1 MLFRVA
7 EGIGRKALGTTR
19 SLGKTGVFQGEG
31 GGMPLRRKVWS
42 VGLAGALLLAG
53 CVSYRAAVNGN
64 PENPYPP
71 KGGAKAGE
79 IYHLPTG
86 LAISEDGLMDMLSGA
101 RLVSVGETHDN
112 LNDQRVELTIVRELH
127 RRFPGKVAVG
137 MEMFREP
144 QQGALDRWVAGGLT
158 ELEFLKAS
166 KWYETWGFDFGAYRD
181 LLLFAKENR
190 IDVIALNPSK
200 DLQEALRRTGLDNVP
215 EDIRRKVPEI
225 GEPDPWQREVL
236 RGVFGGHAGHG
247 GGDASFDSFL
257 RVQLLWEETMA
268 QKVVDYLRSPGG
280 EGKRMVTITGGWHV
294 KYGFGLPK
302 KVVRRMPMPY
312 AILLT
317 EEISTPE
324 QKEGRLM
331 QVELPE
337 VPLLPA
343 HFVWYVPYNN
353 IEEKRVRMGIRMEE
367 KEGRLLVE
375 SVAKGSPAEKAGIAK
390 GDELLALDG
399 QPVRETVDVL
409 FRVGEKRDGD
419 TAQVTVRRGGE
430 EKTLPLAFFRMA
442 KPKSH

>member
-1 MLFRVA
+1 M
-7 EGIGRKALGTTR
+7 
-19 SLGKTGVFQGEG
+19 
-31 GGMPLRRKVWS
+31 
-42 VGLAGALLLAG
+42 
-53 CVSYRAAVNGN
+53 NGN

-71 KGGAKAGE
+71 KGGPKVGE

-86 LAISEDGLMDMLSGA
+86 LPISVDGLMDMLSGA
-101 RLVSVGETHDN
+101 RLVSIGETHDN
-112 LNDQRVELTIVRELH
+112 LNDQRVELTVVRELH

-144 QQGALDRWVAGGLT
+144 QQAVLDRWVKGELT

-190 IDVIALNPSK
+190 IDLIALNPSK
-200 DLQEALRRTGLDNVP
+200 ELQEAVRRTGVDNVSEDLRRTL
-215 EDIRRKVPEI
+215 PEI
-225 GEPDPWQREVL
+225 GETDPWQRLVL

-268 QKVVDYLRSPGG
+268 QTVVDYLKSPRG

-302 KVVRRMPMPY
+302 KVVRRLPMAY
-312 AILLT
+312 AILLP

-324 QKEGRLM
+324 QQEGRLM
-331 QVELPE
+331 RVDLPE

-343 HFVWYVPYNN
+343 HFLWYVPFNS

-367 KEGRLLVE
+367 KGGRLLVE
-375 SVAKGSPAEKAGIAK
+375 SVAPGSPAEVAGIAK

-399 QPVRETVDVL
+399 QPVKETADVF

-419 TAQVTVRRGGE
+419 TAQVTVLRGGE
-430 EKTLPLAFFRMA
+430 EKTLPLTFFRMP

>member
-1 MLFRVA
+1 MI
-7 EGIGRKALGTTR
+7 E
-19 SLGKTGVFQGEG
+19 
-31 GGMPLRRKVWS
+31 
-42 VGLAGALLLAG
+42 
-53 CVSYRAAVNGN
+53 
-64 PENPYPP
+64 
-71 KGGAKAGE
+71 
-79 IYHLPTG
+79 
-86 LAISEDGLMDMLSGA
+86 MLSGA

-112 LNDQRVELTIVRELH
+112 LNDQRVELTVVRELH

-144 QQGALDRWVAGGLT
+144 QQAVLDRWVKGELT

-181 LLLFAKENR
+181 LLLFARENR
-190 IDVIALNPSK
+190 IDVVALNPPK
-200 DLQEALRRTGLDNVP
+200 DLQEAVRRAGVDNVTEDLRRKLPETG
-215 EDIRRKVPEI
+215 ET
-225 GEPDPWQREVL
+225 DPWQHAVL

-247 GGDASFDSFL
+247 GVDESFDSFL

-268 QKVVDYLRSPGG
+268 RKVVDYLKSPRG

-312 AILLT
+312 AILLP

-331 QVELPE
+331 RADLPE

-343 HFVWYVPYNN
+343 HFLWYVPYNS

-367 KEGRLLVE
+367 KDGRLLVD
-375 SVAKGSPAEKAGIAK
+375 SVAPGSPAEKAGITK

-399 QPVRETVDVL
+399 QPVKEPADVL
-409 FRVGEKRDGD
+409 FRVNEKQDGD
-419 TAQVTVRRGGE
+419 AAQVTVRRGGE
-430 EKTLPLAFFRMA
+430 EKTLPLTFFRMP
-442 KPKSH
+442 KPKAH

>member
-1 MLFRVA
+1 
-7 EGIGRKALGTTR
+7 
-19 SLGKTGVFQGEG
+19 
-31 GGMPLRRKVWS
+31 MPMGSKVWS

-53 CVSYRAAVNGN
+53 CVVNRAAVNGN

-71 KGGAKAGE
+71 KGGAKVGD

-86 LAISEDGLMDMLSGA
+86 LAISEEGLMDMLSGA
-101 RLVSVGETHDN
+101 RLVCVGETHDN
-112 LNDQRVELTIVRELH
+112 LNDQRVELTVVRGLQ

-144 QQGALDRWVAGGLT
+144 QQAVLDRWVKGELT

-166 KWYETWGFDFGAYRD
+166 KWHEAWGYDFGAYRD

-200 DLQEALRRTGLDNVP
+200 ELQEAVRRTGLDNVP
-215 EDIRRKVPEI
+215 EDLRRKLPES
-225 GEPDPWQREVL
+225 GEADPWQRDVL

-247 GGDASFDSFL
+247 GGDESFDSFL
-257 RVQLLWEETMA
+257 RIQLLWEETMA
-268 QKVVDYLRSPGG
+268 QKVVDYLKSPRG
-280 EGKRMVTITGGWHV
+280 EGKRIVTITGGWHV

-302 KVVRRMPMPY
+302 KVIRRLPMAY
-312 AILLT
+312 AILLP

-331 QVELPE
+331 QVDLPE

-343 HFVWYVPYNN
+343 HFAWYVPFNS
-353 IEEKRVRMGIRMEE
+353 IEERRVRMGIRMEE
-367 KEGRLLVE
+367 KEGRLQVE
-375 SVAKGSPAEKAGIAK
+375 SVAPGSPAEKAGIVK

-399 QPVRETVDVL
+399 QPVKETVDVL
-409 FRVGEKRDGD
+409 FRVGEKREGE
-419 TAQVTVRRGGE
+419 TAQVTLRRGGE
-430 EKTLPLAFFRMA
+430 EKILDLTFFKMP
-442 KPKSH
+442 KPKGH

>member
-1 MLFRVA
+1 M
-7 EGIGRKALGTTR
+7 K
-19 SLGKTGVFQGEG
+19 
-31 GGMPLRRKVWS
+31 
-42 VGLAGALLLAG
+42 
-53 CVSYRAAVNGN
+53 GN

-71 KGGAKAGE
+71 KGGPKVGE

-86 LAISEDGLMDMLSGA
+86 LPISEDGLMDMLSGA
-101 RLVSVGETHDN
+101 RLVSIGETHDN
-112 LNDQRVELTIVRELH
+112 LNDQRVELTVVRGLH

-144 QQGALDRWVAGGLT
+144 QQAVLDRWVKGELT

-190 IDVIALNPSK
+190 IDLIALNPSK
-200 DLQEALRRTGLDNVP
+200 ELQEAVRRTGLDNVS
-215 EDIRRKVPEI
+215 EDLRRTLPEI
-225 GEPDPWQREVL
+225 GETDPWQRLVL

-268 QKVVDYLRSPGG
+268 QTVVDYLKSPRG

-302 KVVRRMPMPY
+302 KVVRRLPMAY
-312 AILLT
+312 AILLP

-324 QKEGRLM
+324 QQEGRLM
-331 QVELPE
+331 RVDLPE

-343 HFVWYVPYNN
+343 HFLWYVPFDS
-353 IEEKRVRMGIRMEE
+353 IEEKRVRMGVRMEE
-367 KEGRLLVE
+367 KGGRLLVE
-375 SVAKGSPAEKAGIAK
+375 SVATGSPAEVAGIAK

-399 QPVRETVDVL
+399 QPVKETVDVF

-419 TAQVTVRRGGE
+419 TAQVTVLRGGE
-430 EKTLPLAFFRMA
+430 EKILDLTFFRMP
-442 KPKSH
+442 KPKAH